1 MTNYLRYFRSIDHF
15 IGQMMQAIY
24 KRKSFPLQM
33 PPKHDDAGSLK
44 LDDLD
49 IDILRSLNDSARKS
63 FRDIAKELHVSL
75 TTVSN
80 RVKAM
85 EKAGVIMGYIPIV
98 DPSKLGY
105 DIMVVIGIKVIHGK
119 IVETEQDLAKEA
131 GVYGVFD
138 STGEWDAIV
147 MARFKNRGELNTFV
161 KKVLDHENVDRTYTQ
176 VVLNVTKDEKR
187 VLV

>member
-1 MTNYLRYFRSIDHF
+1 MTIPSPRECKVF
-15 IGQMMQAIY
+15 IN
-24 KRKSFPLQM
+24 RKTFK
-33 PPKHDDAGSLK
+33 PPMTARREESGILK
-44 LDDLD
+44 LDELD
-49 IDILRSLNDSARKS
+49 IDILRSLNENARKS

-75 TTVSN
+75 TTISN
-80 RVKAM
+80 RVKNM
-85 EKAGVIMGYIPIV
+85 ERNGVIQGYIPVV
-98 DPSKLGY
+98 DSSKLGY

-119 IVETEQDLAKEA
+119 IVETERDLAKED
-131 GVYGVFD
+131 GVFAVFD

-147 MARFKNRGELNTFV
+147 MARFHNRGELNTFV

>member
-1 MTNYLRYFRSIDHF
+1 MDTDRPFECKLF
-15 IGQMMQAIY
+15 IKGTPFEHPMPAGQKESGTVQ
-24 KRKSFPLQM
+24 
-33 PPKHDDAGSLK
+33 
-44 LDDLD
+44 LDELD
-49 IDILRSLNDSARKS
+49 IDILRSLNENARKS
-63 FRDIAKELHVSL
+63 FRDIARELHVSL

-80 RVKAM
+80 RVRAM
-85 EKAGVIMGYIPIV
+85 ERAGVITGYIPVI
-98 DPSKLGY
+98 DATKLGY

-119 IVETEQDLAKEA
+119 IVETEKDLAKEP
-131 GVYGVFD
+131 GVFAVFD

-147 MARFKNRGELNTFV
+147 MARFHNRGELNAFV

>member
-1 MTNYLRYFRSIDHF
+1 MTAREKVPGNLE
-15 IGQMMQAIY
+15 
-24 KRKSFPLQM
+24 
-33 PPKHDDAGSLK
+33 

-49 IDILRSLNDSARKS
+49 IDILRSLNDNARKS

-80 RVKAM
+80 RVRSM
-85 EKAGVIMGYIPIV
+85 EREGVIQGYMPVV
-98 DPSKLGY
+98 DPAKLGY

-119 IVETEQDLAKEA
+119 IVETEKDLAKEA
-131 GVYGVFD
+131 GVFAVFD

-147 MARFKNRGELNTFV
+147 MARFHNRGELNSFV

>member
-1 MTNYLRYFRSIDHF
+1 
-15 IGQMMQAIY
+15 MQVIY
-24 KRKSFPLQM
+24 KGKSFPLEM
-33 PPKHDDAGSLK
+33 TPRSGDAGSFE

-49 IDILRSLNDSARKS
+49 IDILRSLNENARKS
-63 FRDIAKELHVSL
+63 FRDIAKELHISL

-85 EKAGVIMGYIPIV
+85 ERASVIMGYMPIV
-98 DPSKLGY
+98 DQQKLGY
-105 DIMVVIGIKVIHGK
+105 DIMVVIGIKVIHGR
-119 IVETEQDLAKEA
+119 IVETERDLAKDPSVFA
-131 GVYGVFD
+131 VFD
-138 STGEWDAIV
+138 STGEWDAII
-147 MARFKNRGELNTFV
+147 MARFKNRGELNVFV

>member
-1 MTNYLRYFRSIDHF
+1 MTTTCAFECKLF
-15 IGQMMQAIY
+15 INA
-24 KRKSFPLQM
+24 SVLEPLM
-33 PPKHDDAGSLK
+33 TAREKDAGRIE

-49 IDILRSLNDSARKS
+49 IDILKSLNENARKS

-80 RVKAM
+80 RVRLM
-85 EKAGVIMGYIPIV
+85 EKGGVIQGYIPIV
-98 DPSKLGY
+98 DPAKLGY

-119 IVETEQDLAKEA
+119 IVDTERDLAREA
-131 GVYGVFD
+131 GVFAVFD

-147 MARFKNRGELNTFV
+147 MARFHNRGELNTFV

-187 VLV
+187 VLA

>member
-1 MTNYLRYFRSIDHF
+1 MKEKQRI
-15 IGQMMQAIY
+15 
-24 KRKSFPLQM
+24 
-33 PPKHDDAGSLK
+33 AGSVE

-49 IDILRSLNDSARKS
+49 IEILRSLNDNARKS
-63 FRDIAKELHVSL
+63 FRDIAKELQVSL

-85 EKAGVIMGYIPIV
+85 EREGVIQGYIPVIE
-98 DPSKLGY
+98 STKLGY
-105 DIMVVIGIKVIHGK
+105 DIMVVIGVKVVHGR
-119 IVETEQDLAKEA
+119 IVETERDLAKDPA
-131 GVYGVFD
+131 VFAVFD
-138 STGEWDAIV
+138 STGDWDAII
-147 MARFKNRGELNTFV
+147 MARFKSRVELNLFV

>member
-1 MTNYLRYFRSIDHF
+1 MTARQNDT
-15 IGQMMQAIY
+15 G
-24 KRKSFPLQM
+24 K
-33 PPKHDDAGSLK
+33 LK
-44 LDDLD
+44 IDDLD

-85 EKAGVIMGYIPIV
+85 EKTGVIQGYIPIIN
-98 DPSKLGY
+98 PEKLGY
-105 DIMVVIGIKVIHGK
+105 DLMVVIGIKVIHGR
-119 IVETEQDLAKEA
+119 IIETEQDLSKDAA
-131 GVYGVFD
+131 VFAVFD
-138 STGEWDAIV
+138 STGEWDAII
-147 MARFKNRGELNTFV
+147 MARFKTRGELNQFV

-176 VVLNVTKDEKR
+176 VVLNVTKDEER